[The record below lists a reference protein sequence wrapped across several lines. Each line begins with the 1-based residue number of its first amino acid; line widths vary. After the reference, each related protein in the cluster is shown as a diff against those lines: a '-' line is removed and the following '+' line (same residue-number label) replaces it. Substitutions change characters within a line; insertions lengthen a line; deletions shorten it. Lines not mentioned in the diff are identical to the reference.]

1 MVLELYRHIDDK
13 EIQIIKML
21 SFTVMALLLKNN
33 LCILHFKSL
42 AGPYPIFF
50 NRNYFLLL
58 LVLTFKYFTT

>member
-21 SFTVMALLLKNN
+21 SLTVMALLLKNK

-42 AGPYPIFF
+42 AGPYPLIFF
-50 NRNYFLLL
+50 NRSYFLLL
-58 LVLTFKYFTT
+58 LCPELTL